1 LAFHTK
7 AIGQLDVLY
16 SKPGSDFVPKW
27 LVDNEMNLCGR
38 DREVAVKANNA
49 EQGSRMVFD
58 IDSKSKFLLVIGF
71 ATAYWGTKK
80 ANAA

>member
-1 LAFHTK
+1 MYYTAN
-7 AIGQLDVLY
+7 
-16 SKPGSDFVPKW
+16 FVPKW

-58 IDSKSKFLLVIGF
+58 INSKSKFLLVIRFDCLLGN
-71 ATAYWGTKK
+71 KK
-80 ANAA
+80 GKRSMKKN